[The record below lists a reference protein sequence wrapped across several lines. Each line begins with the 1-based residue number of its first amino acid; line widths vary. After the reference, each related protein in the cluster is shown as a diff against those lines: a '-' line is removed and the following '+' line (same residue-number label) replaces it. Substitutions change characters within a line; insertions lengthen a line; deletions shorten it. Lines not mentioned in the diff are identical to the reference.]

1 MTRPTRDLE
10 TIERTYG
17 PTRTAMWLARAVLTL
32 VVLPLTFLA
41 ATVWVVWSSLPA
53 W

>member
-17 PTRTAMWLARAVLTL
+17 PPRTAMWLARAVLTAV
-32 VVLPLTFLA
+32 VVLLLTA
-41 ATVWVVWSSLPA
+41 AVWVLRSFLPA

>member
-17 PTRTAMWLARAVLTL
+17 PTRTALWLLRAVLTL
-32 VVLPLTFLA
+32 VVIVPLALLA
-41 ATVWVVWSSLPA
+41 VWVVWSSVPA